1 MKAIETPERAEL
13 VKTKD
18 GAVWQ
23 IGVELGDYLN
33 KRTIAQEYFGKSREW
48 LTQRIVGNIVNGKKA
63 EFKPEEYERFAYALR
78 DIAKQFNDA
87 ADMLDA
93 AQ

>member
-1 MKAIETPERAEL
+1 MTPERVEL
-13 VKTKD
+13 AKTKD
-18 GAVWQ
+18 GAVWL
-23 IGVELGDYLN
+23 IGIDLGDYLN

-48 LTQRIVGNIVNGKKA
+48 LTQRIIGSQVNGKKA
-63 EFKPEEYERFAYALR
+63 EFKPEEYEKFSDALR
-78 DIAKQFNDA
+78 DIAKRFNDA